1 IAMAAYVAFLG
12 VLLLALRALHGLRL
26 WQAALALLLAVACA
40 ALLFGF
46 WNADVPFGTR
56 WILTIRPFHLTFRV
70 DRARAWTMPA
80 DRLQK
85 HPLPKEPGSCR
96 RRPCPQIRRST
107 CSRSAAR
114 RTGWT
119 ARSCS
124 ARSSSRGTSWSRI
137 RRPPRW
143 S

>member
-1 IAMAAYVAFLG
+1 PFSRAGRSWRDSLAISLFAAGGPGVASVLAVYLVGFALWLATGRHVLAGGVFGALPRSASVALQLIAMAAYVAFLG

-70 DRARAWTMPA
+70 D
-80 DRLQK
+80 
-85 HPLPKEPGSCR
+85 
-96 RRPCPQIRRST
+96 
-107 CSRSAAR
+107 
-114 RTGWT
+114 
-119 ARSCS
+119 
-124 ARSSSRGTSWSRI
+124 
-137 RRPPRW
+137 
-143 S
+143 